1 VSRWGCR
8 KGMRSGQQDRSHQT
22 ESAP

>member
-8 KGMRSGQQDRSHQT
+8 KGKRSGQQDRSHQT
-22 ESAP
+22 ETAP

>member
-8 KGMRSGQQDRSHQT
+8 KGMRSGQQDRSRQT
-22 ESAP
+22 ETAP